1 VAAPRVILL
10 GDICIDLLLSIDQYP
25 EHGADGMADQLNLQL
40 GGGTNNSAITLSRLG
55 VTAVP
60 LACTGMDVWAN
71 YLLDRMK
78 PAGLDTQYICSRPG
92 ATTGITI
99 VAVTPDGERTMFSYR
114 GANIDLCSKDVKE
127 AAFDGAGWLH
137 LSAYALLE
145 TPQRDALWRAVE
157 LAQSKAIPISLDLN
171 DDVVQRQPNE
181 VLRLL
186 PMLDTCILGQPEV
199 RWLGGTAG
207 FESGLERLLDLGV
220 SLGAVKLGSEG
231 CLLATARE
239 RLAFPPFRVEVVDT
253 TGAGDAFGAG
263 IVYACL
269 HQLFLPA
276 TAVLASALGALTATV
291 PGAGLALPGKDEV
304 LVFLKSQAVDSE
316 GVREVLELLTKDERY
331 EDGSDL

>member
-10 GDICIDLLLSIDQYP
+10 GDICIDLLMSIDQYP
-25 EHGADGMADQLNLQL
+25 EHGADGIADQMNLQL

-60 LACTGMDVWAN
+60 LACTGADVWAN

-114 GANIDLCSKDVKE
+114 GANIDLCAEDIKE
-127 AAFDGAGWLH
+127 AAFDGVGGLH

-145 TPQRDALWRAVE
+145 TPQREALWRAVE
-157 LAQSKAIPISLDLN
+157 LAQKYAIPISLDLN

-199 RWLGGTAG
+199 NWLGGTAG

-220 SLGAVKLGSEG
+220 SLAAVKLGSEG
-231 CLLATARE
+231 CLLANARE
-239 RLAFPPFRVEVVDT
+239 RLAFPPFPVEVVDT
-253 TGAGDAFGAG
+253 TGAGDAFSAG

-269 HQLFLPA
+269 HQLSLPA
-276 TAVLASALGALTATV
+276 MALLASTLGALTATV
-291 PGAGLALPGKDEV
+291 RGAGLALPGKDEV
-304 LVFLKSQAVDSE
+304 LALLQEQPKQSE
-316 GVREVLELLTKDERY
+316 GVEELINFLTKDK
-331 EDGSDL
+331 